1 MLEDVNDGFVR
12 KLDTS
17 GDGKL
22 SEDEF
27 IKGAMEDK
35 DLMRMLDSLFESITG
50 TGFLSEAD
58 KLLGEETE
66 GKPVT

>member
-1 MLEDVNDGFVR
+1 MFR

-35 DLMRMLDSLFESITG
+35 ELMRMLDSLFESITG
-50 TGFLSEAD
+50 TGFLSEAE
-58 KLLGEETE
+58 KLLGEGSEME
-66 GKPVT
+66 AKPVG